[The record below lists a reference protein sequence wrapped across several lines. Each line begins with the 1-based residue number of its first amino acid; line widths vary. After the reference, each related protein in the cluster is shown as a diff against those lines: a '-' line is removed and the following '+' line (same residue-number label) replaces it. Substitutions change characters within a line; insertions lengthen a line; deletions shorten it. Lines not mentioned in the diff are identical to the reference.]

1 MNARSLWNPDRWH
14 ALATLQK
21 RERRGLLIG
30 PGLYVTVAIAL
41 LASAIVLRNSLQ
53 FAADNTVA
61 VMSRPLI
68 VPFYFSMTIAA
79 LYLALTATTTV
90 AREREQGVL
99 ETLFYGPIDETAYI
113 AGKFVAP
120 LLACAVVALADVAW
134 GLLVAWLS
142 NLYFAPDLLWV
153 AALSVL
159 AGGMLVAFSLLVSTA
174 TRSARAAV
182 IVFLLIVVVV
192 AAVQIGYGVVA
203 TAVATPEANRANP
216 LLFLRDVLQLLNQV
230 ADWVS
235 PFAYLSRGI
244 DALVVGDAA
253 GFASAAALTAAATVL
268 CLALAVRSLQRRG
281 VRP

>member
-1 MNARSLWNPDRWH
+1 MSARSLWSADRWH
-14 ALATLQK
+14 ALATLHR
-21 RERRGLLIG
+21 RERRGLLAG
-30 PGLYVTVAIAL
+30 PGLYVTVALAL
-41 LASAIVLRNSLQ
+41 AASAVVLRNSLQ

-79 LYLALTATTTV
+79 LYLALTAVTTV

-113 AGKFVAP
+113 AGKFSAP
-120 LLACAVVALADVAW
+120 LIACAVVALADLAW
-134 GLLVAWLS
+134 GLLAAWLS
-142 NLYFAPDLLWV
+142 NLYFSPDLLAV

-159 AGGMLVAFSLLVSTA
+159 AGGMLVAFSLLVSAA

-182 IVFLLIVVVV
+182 IVFLLAVIVV
-192 AAVQIGYGVVA
+192 ATVQIGYGVVA
-203 TAVATPEANRANP
+203 TTAATPEANRANP
-216 LLFLRDVLQLLNQV
+216 LLFLRDVLELLNGI
-230 ADWVS
+230 AEWLS

-244 DALVVGDAA
+244 DALVVGDI
-253 GFASAAALTAAATVL
+253 GGYLLAALLAAAATAL
-268 CLALAVRSLQRRG
+268 FLALAVRSLQRRG